1 VDFNRLA
8 GVRRHERA
16 ASAFK
21 LRMPRS
27 ADIPGHSMRKLIYY
41 VAASLDGFIARCDD
55 GLDWLP
61 HSARQEDHGY
71 AQFTAR
77 IDALVMG
84 RRTYEQM
91 LSLGSWPYHDGWK
104 CYVLTRKWAGQRDV
118 HADFVGG
125 QIGTFLRRLKKQPG
139 RDIWLVGGGE
149 SAQACFAAGMV
160 DEIILTVVPVLLGTG
175 RPLFLPREHSNQLL
189 LRGERSFADGL
200 VQLRY
205 EVGHGE
211 PDKTALAG

>member
-1 VDFNRLA
+1 
-8 GVRRHERA
+8 
-16 ASAFK
+16 
-21 LRMPRS
+21 
-27 ADIPGHSMRKLIYY
+27 MRKLIYY

-61 HSARQEDHGY
+61 HPTRREDYGY

-77 IDALVMG
+77 LDALVMG
-84 RRTYEQM
+84 RRTYEQV
-91 LSLGSWPYHDGWK
+91 LSLGPWPYNGGWK

-149 SAQACFAAGMV
+149 SAHACFAAGMV
-160 DEIILTVVPVLLGTG
+160 DEIILTVVPVLLGAG
-175 RPLFLPREHSNQLL
+175 RPLFLPRENSNRLA
-189 LRGERSFADGL
+189 LRSECSFPDGL
-200 VQLRY
+200 VQLTY
-205 EVGHGE
+205 DVMGSE
-211 PDKTALAG
+211 PGKTMMTG